1 MMLAH
6 DAVSRSE
13 LWSSWH
19 PEPAVLVG
27 LALAAWL
34 YGRGLARLDARRRGR
49 GGGRHTD
56 PEQRSLVDG
65 RPTVDRGSPADQHR
79 LADRHSG
86 AEQRP
91 AAGHWPLPVR
101 RVHVAAFAAALL
113 VLAAALTSPLETAAS
128 SLFTA
133 HMVQHLLLIVV
144 AAPLL
149 VVGRPGLVA
158 TAGLPAPPRRLL
170 RRTRARPRVRRAL
183 DVAWHPVAVWG
194 IGAGVLWAWHLP
206 GPYEAAVT
214 HDAVH
219 ALEHVT
225 LVAVAALLWAAVLG
239 RGRRS
244 LTVPVAAVLL
254 FASSLQSTALGAVL
268 AFAQAPLYAIHE
280 PIAPQW
286 GLTPLQD
293 QQIAGGLMWVP
304 PGIVYMAVIAT
315 LLARWFTNLGAAAPG
330 PGVEGDATGRPVV
343 DAIPNG
349 KSTVDV
355 PARHEPAANTI
366 AEGEPTVDGADEVQA
381 GTKVVAEGGRVVDT
395 IARRPS

>member
-1 MMLAH
+1 MTLAH
-6 DAVSRSE
+6 DAVARSE

-19 PEPAVLVG
+19 PEPVVIAGLVLAGV
-27 LALAAWL
+27 L
-34 YGRGLARLDARRRGR
+34 YGRGLARLHSQTRW
-49 GGGRHTD
+49 
-56 PEQRSLVDG
+56 P
-65 RPTVDRGSPADQHR
+65 SPV
-79 LADRHSG
+79 
-86 AEQRP
+86 RP
-91 AAGHWPLPVR
+91 A
-101 RVHVAAFAAALL
+101 HVVAFAAALL
-113 VLAAALTSPLETAAS
+113 ALAVALVSPVETAAS

-149 VVGRPGLVA
+149 VIGRPGLVA
-158 TAGLPAPPRRLL
+158 TAGLPTPPRRLL
-170 RRTRARPRVRRAL
+170 RRTRARPQVRRAL
-183 DVAWHPVAVWG
+183 DVVWHPVAVWAL
-194 IGAGVLWAWHLP
+194 GAGVLWAWHLP

-214 HDAVH
+214 HDAIH

-225 LVAVAALLWAAVLG
+225 LVAVAVLLWAAVLG

-315 LLARWFTNLGAAAPG
+315 LLARWFAGIG
-330 PGVEGDATGRPVV
+330 
-343 DAIPNG
+343 
-349 KSTVDV
+349 
-355 PARHEPAANTI
+355 EPAVAASEPATP
-366 AEGEPTVDGADEVQA
+366 ASEPATSASEPTAGPPRSVADA
-381 GTKVVAEGGRVVDT
+381 VARNEPSADALPRGGRVVEVV
-395 IARRPS
+395 AKEPS